1 MKKKE
6 TQLLGIPEEISET
19 KKEEAPKFKEET
31 ELKKRFKE
39 KEEELE
45 EAGKLLDKWFEEL
58 EESKRALKESREV
71 LEIKVKART
80 MQLEEL
86 TQSLEKRI
94 KERTAELEDSRKA
107 LMNML
112 EDTEAAKKTAEE
124 EKDKTLAIIDNFADG
139 LLILDASDKL
149 SLINPRAEK
158 IFDIKGR
165 DIIGRTVSEL
175 DTFPTLK
182 SLAKLLGQEEIKG
195 IFRKELPLGEKTTVE
210 VSTISMTKEGEK
222 LGAFVVLHDI
232 TREKKVERLKTE
244 FVSLSAHQL
253 RTPLSAIKW
262 TLRMLLDGDLGELSP
277 EQREFLEK
285 TYKSNERMIVLV
297 NDLLDV
303 TRIEEG
309 RYIYKLV
316 LADIE
321 ALTQFVISSRK
332 EEFEKR
338 KIKLKF
344 KKPEKKLPEVEI
356 DVERIKVVI
365 QNLLENALRYTPV
378 GGDVIVSLRHY
389 KDRIEFSV
397 KDTGMGIPVD
407 QQSRIFTKF
416 FRSPN
421 AVRAETE
428 GSGLG
433 LFISKNIIE
442 AHGGKIGFE
451 SEENKGSTFHF
462 SIPLKEVFPE
472 FLATF

>member
-1 MKKKE
+1 
-6 TQLLGIPEEISET
+6 
-19 KKEEAPKFKEET
+19 
-31 ELKKRFKE
+31 
-39 KEEELE
+39 
-45 EAGKLLDKWFEEL
+45 
-58 EESKRALKESREV
+58 
-71 LEIKVKART
+71 
-80 MQLEEL
+80 
-86 TQSLEKRI
+86 
-94 KERTAELEDSRKA
+94 
-107 LMNML
+107 
-112 EDTEAAKKTAEE
+112 
-124 EKDKTLAIIDNFADG
+124 
-139 LLILDASDKL
+139 
-149 SLINPRAEK
+149 
-158 IFDIKGR
+158 
-165 DIIGRTVSEL
+165 
-175 DTFPTLK
+175 
-182 SLAKLLGQEEIKG
+182 
-195 IFRKELPLGEKTTVE
+195 
-210 VSTISMTKEGEK
+210 
-222 LGAFVVLHDI
+222 LHDI